1 MQENKNILVE
11 IGSHTDSRGSTTSN
25 LSLSE
30 RRAKAVVEYMILK
43 GISKERLIAVGHGE
57 DNLWTIVEMVLI
69 VLNPFMLK
77 IEELSLKYFKKNQI
91 KKAGEYSAFFMF

>member
-1 MQENKNILVE
+1 
-11 IGSHTDSRGSTTSN
+11 
-25 LSLSE
+25 
-30 RRAKAVVEYMILK
+30 
-43 GISKERLIAVGHGE
+43 
-57 DNLWTIVEMVLI
+57 VEMVLI